1 MNRLVQ
7 AKRST
12 DRNSSSL
19 VDARTV
25 IDSREWWLL
34 ALSLIVILLLTGAIV
49 SLTFP
54 GHLWGQDDFYWTNLR
69 EWVRGLAGLVLL
81 FNVYTVYQHLQVR
94 SLRRALYK
102 QGRVFELIS
111 ENAADMIAVV
121 DADGNRLYN
130 SPAYQRVLG
139 YSADDL
145 KSTSTTE
152 QIHPDDRERVVAA
165 AKKARHTGRGE
176 RLEYRMMHKD
186 GSWRVLESTASVIHN
201 ERGKPREIVI
211 VNRDITDRKRVEEM
225 LAHNILH
232 DRLTALPNR
241 ALFLDRLR
249 QALVRARR
257 HTDYQ
262 FAVLFL
268 DIDEFRRVNESLGHA
283 VGDQLLLEVGKRL
296 VGCFRESDTVSRT
309 GEGQGASSDVLA
321 RLGGDEFTVLLEDVS
336 QPSDAIRVAQRI
348 QAKLGA
354 PFEALGQEIVL
365 GASVGIVMSSTTYM
379 GPDEILRDAELAL
392 YRAKTS
398 GKAQAVVFDPAMH
411 SAALNRLRLEH
422 DLRRALELK
431 EFRVHYQPIVSLS
444 SGKVVGFEA
453 LSRWQRSDRLVMP
466 GEFIPIADETG
477 LIVSINR
484 ELLLDACQQLRSWQ
498 TQSDRDTTLSISVN
512 VAPRQFAGPDLV
524 NDVSDILLKTGIPPG
539 CLQLEIMET
548 IAMQD
553 AERAERVLCD
563 LKALGVRLGIDD
575 FGVGYSSLSRL
586 RRFPVDTL
594 KIDRVF
600 VSAMEENRESREI
613 VRAIITLAQ
622 TLGLKVVAEG
632 TETQP
637 QIDQLRAFGCDM
649 AQGYFFSR
657 PCDVA
662 TASKFLSATVHN
674 PVLSTVQP
682 IARPVP
688 GYS

>member
-1 MNRLVQ
+1 M
-7 AKRST
+7 
-12 DRNSSSL
+12 SSL
-19 VDARTV
+19 GLPKNHSAERDSSFLGDARTRQ
-25 IDSREWWLL
+25 IESREWWLL
-34 ALSLIVILLLTGAIV
+34 ALSLIVTLLLTGAIV

-54 GHLWGQDDFYWTNLR
+54 GHLWGHDDFYWSNLR
-69 EWVRGLAGLVLL
+69 EWVRGLAALILL
-81 FNVYTVYQHLQVR
+81 FTVYTVHQHLQVR
-94 SLRRALYK
+94 SLRRALNK
-102 QGRVFELIS
+102 QNRLFELIS

-121 DADGNRLYN
+121 DAAGNRLYN
-130 SPAYQRVLG
+130 SPAYQKVLG

-145 KSTSTTE
+145 KNASTTE
-152 QIHPDDRERVVAA
+152 QIHPADRELVAA
-165 AKKARHTGRGE
+165 AAQKARTTGRGE

-186 GSWRVLESTASVIHN
+186 GSWRVLESTASVVHN
-201 ERGKPREIVI
+201 EGGRPWEMVI
-211 VNRDITDRKRVEEM
+211 VNRDITERKRVEEM

-257 HTDYQ
+257 HRDYE
-262 FAVLFL
+262 FAVLLL
-268 DIDEFRRVNESLGHA
+268 DIDEFRRVNESIGYA

-309 GEGQGASSDVLA
+309 SEGQVDGPDVLA
-321 RLGGDEFTVLLEDVS
+321 RLGGDEFTILLEDVS
-336 QPSDAIRVAQRI
+336 HPSDAIRVAQRI
-348 QAKLGA
+348 QAKLGV
-354 PFEALGQEIVL
+354 PFEASGQEIVL
-365 GASVGIVMSSTTYM
+365 GASVGIVMSRTTYV
-379 GPDEILRDAELAL
+379 GPDEVLRDAELAL

-431 EFRVHYQPIVSLS
+431 ELRVHYQPIVSLS
-444 SGKVVGFEA
+444 SGKIVGFEA

-466 GEFIPIADETG
+466 GEFIPVADETG
-477 LIVSINR
+477 LIVNINR
-484 ELLLDACQQLRSWQ
+484 ELLLDACLQLRSWQ
-498 TQSDRDTTLSISVN
+498 ALTGKDTALSISVN

-524 NDVSDILLKTGIPPG
+524 DDVRDILLKTGIPPA

-553 AERAERVLCD
+553 AERAERILRD
-563 LKALGVRLGIDD
+563 LKALGIRVGIDD

-586 RRFPVDTL
+586 RRFPVDTV

-600 VSAMEENRESREI
+600 VSAMDENRENHEI

-632 TETQP
+632 TETQR
-637 QIDQLRAFGCDM
+637 QIDQLRSLRCDM
-649 AQGYFFSR
+649 AQGYFFSQ
-657 PCDVA
+657 PCDAA
-662 TASKFLSATVHN
+662 TASKLLSATDYN
-674 PVLSTVQP
+674 PVLGTVS
-682 IARPVP
+682 RLC
-688 GYS
+688 

>member
-1 MNRLVQ
+1 MNRLVL
-7 AKRST
+7 AKHCT
-12 DRNSSSL
+12 DRDSSSR
-19 VDARTV
+19 VDSRTV
-25 IDSREWWLL
+25 VDGREWWLL
-34 ALSLIVILLLTGAIV
+34 ALSLSVIVLLTGAIV
-49 SLTFP
+49 SLTLP
-54 GHLWGQDDFYWTNLR
+54 GHLWGQDDIYWSNLR
-69 EWVRGLAGLVLL
+69 EWVRGLAALVLL

-102 QGRVFELIS
+102 QARIFELIS

-121 DADGNRLYN
+121 DAEGNRLYN
-130 SPAYQRVLG
+130 SPAYQKVLG

-145 KSTSTTE
+145 KNTSTTE
-152 QIHPDDRERVVAA
+152 QIHPEDRERVVAA
-165 AKKARHTGRGE
+165 AEKARHTGRGE

-186 GSWRVLESTASVIHN
+186 GSWRVLESTASVIRN
-201 ERGKPREIVI
+201 ERGKPQELVI

-241 ALFLDRLR
+241 ALFVDRLR

-257 HTDYQ
+257 HADYE

-296 VGCFRESDTVSRT
+296 VHCFRESDTVSRT
-309 GEGQGASSDVLA
+309 AEAQGATSDVLA

-336 QPSDAIRVAQRI
+336 KPSDAIRVAQRI

-365 GASVGIVMSSTTYM
+365 GASVGIVMSSTTYP

-411 SAALNRLRLEH
+411 SAALNRLQLER

-431 EFRVHYQPIVSLS
+431 ELRVHYQPIVSLS
-444 SGKVVGFEA
+444 SGKIVGFEA

-466 GEFIPIADETG
+466 AEFIPVADETG
-477 LIVSINR
+477 LIVNINR
-484 ELLLDACQQLRSWQ
+484 ELLLDACQQLRTWQ

-512 VAPRQFAGPDLV
+512 VAPRQFAGPGLV
-524 NDVSDILLKTGIPPG
+524 DDVRDILLQTGIQPD

-600 VSAMEENRESREI
+600 VSAMEENRENREI

-637 QIDQLRAFGCDM
+637 QIEQLRALGCDM

-657 PCDVA
+657 PCDVT
-662 TASKFLSATVHN
+662 TASKLLNCEPSPSFS
-674 PVLSTVQP
+674 
-682 IARPVP
+682 
-688 GYS
+688 